1 MLSTHQIDQVFKED
15 ENYLGTY
22 PMNKLPNLPKTF
34 PKRIIIN
41 TDPANKV
48 GDHWIALVLTY
59 KKVFYFDSFGIK
71 MINEEIK
78 NFLLPKYKSV
88 IFNNLCI
95 QHITSDKCG
104 AFCIYFVKS
113 VHNLKSYY
121 KFLSNFSTNNLKIND
136 KIIMNKVKYMF

>member
-71 MINEEIK
+71 MIKLSLNSIASFK
-78 NFLLPKYKSV
+78 LNCV
-88 IFNNLCI
+88 GLCI
-95 QHITSDKCG
+95 
-104 AFCIYFVKS
+104 
-113 VHNLKSYY
+113 
-121 KFLSNFSTNNLKIND
+121 
-136 KIIMNKVKYMF
+136 